1 MIHETAIIDPSAK
14 IAKDVTIGPYSIIG
28 PEVEIGNGCHIASHV
43 VIQGQTKLGQNNQ
56 IYQFSSIG
64 EIPQDKKYD
73 GEATLLEIGD
83 NNVIRE
89 SVTIN
94 RGTVQGGGV
103 TKVGNDNW
111 IMAYV
116 HIAHDCIV
124 GNKNTFANNATLAG
138 HVLIDDH
145 VILGGFTLV
154 SQFNAMASYSFSAM
168 GSVISRN
175 VPPYVLVSGHM
186 AKPFGVNVKGLK
198 RHQFSDKQIKNIR
211 QAYKLTYRSGLK
223 VEQASQAIQ
232 ELQQE
237 QTELSLYTDFLRK
250 NKAVL
255 SVKQRLFNQKKGLT
269 DVSPFFYRYHLIIL
283 FIRWS
288 STDFMNT

>member
-14 IAKDVTIGPYSIIG
+14 IGNDVIIGPYSVIG
-28 PEVEIGNGCHIASHV
+28 PEVEIGDGCHIRSHV
-43 VIQGQTKLGQNNQ
+43 VIQGPTKLGENNT

-94 RGTVQGGGV
+94 RGTEQGGGI

-116 HIAHDCIV
+116 HIAHDCII
-124 GNKNTFANNATLAG
+124 GNNNTFANNATLAG

-186 AKPFGVNVKGLK
+186 AKPIGVNIEGLK
-198 RHQFSDKQIKNIR
+198 RHQFSEQQIKNIR

-232 ELQQE
+232 DLEQE
-237 QTELSLYTDFLRK
+237 QAELSLYTDFL
-250 NKAVL
+250 
-255 SVKQRLFNQKKGLT
+255 SQQQGG
-269 DVSPFFYRYHLIIL
+269 II
-283 FIRWS
+283 R
-288 STDFMNT
+288 

>member
-14 IAKDVTIGPYSIIG
+14 IGNDVTIGPYSVIG
-28 PEVEIGNGCHIASHV
+28 PEVEIGDGCHIRSHV
-43 VIQGQTKLGQNNQ
+43 VIQGPTKLGENNT

-94 RGTVQGGGV
+94 RGTEQGGGI

-116 HIAHDCIV
+116 HIAHDCII
-124 GNKNTFANNATLAG
+124 GNNNTFANNATLAG
-138 HVLIDDH
+138 HVIIDDH

-186 AKPFGVNVKGLK
+186 AKPIGVNIEGLK
-198 RHQFSDKQIKNIR
+198 RHQFSEQQIKNIR

-232 ELQQE
+232 NLEQE
-237 QTELSLYTDFLRK
+237 QAELSLYTDFL
-250 NKAVL
+250 
-255 SVKQRLFNQKKGLT
+255 SQQQGG
-269 DVSPFFYRYHLIIL
+269 II
-283 FIRWS
+283 R
-288 STDFMNT
+288 